1 METPGCRL
9 VGQLAQH
16 NTISWTVSTDRV
28 LGRAERRV
36 ELDGAPVCQK
46 GAVLTGRRRS
56 YDQLDADAFFP
67 IASADL
73 VRAAKPRP
81 AIPSS
86 IIVQVDGPGV
96 PIGPPKSK
104 ALTETQDPGGMDS
117 HLFAGH
123 ARARYVMR
131 MNYCG
136 FSAVTRP
143 ISVVR
148 RAKAQAAAQAGSDVQ
163 RSLGAKAGTV

>member
-1 METPGCRL
+1 M
-9 VGQLAQH
+9 
-16 NTISWTVSTDRV
+16 
-28 LGRAERRV
+28 
-36 ELDGAPVCQK
+36 
-46 GAVLTGRRRS
+46 TGRRRS

-123 ARARYVMR
+123 ARARHVMR

-148 RAKAQAAAQAGSDVQ
+148 RAKVQAAAQAGSDVL